1 MNCQWGSWLAGF
13 FGALLSTASLA
24 MEFHNE
30 TLKIGYG
37 TSGGEPYEILN
48 DRGELISGIN
58 YDLGKKISR
67 ELGKTP
73 FFYPMPVLR
82 ADAMLSSG
90 TVEILCLYNP
100 AFLASPEEYYWS
112 DSFFKQTEVFIVP
125 APVQL
130 NSRDQLSGLSVGTH
144 LGYHYHPETMKL
156 FSDARASRIDREDS
170 DTLYDLLSLG
180 RLGALIDTRV
190 AFDYR
195 MKKHKQQSQFVLK
208 QSDLIDAE
216 YDLYCALSQKSL
228 LPLDSLN
235 QALRKLVDAGE
246 IASVFDRYR

>member
-1 MNCQWGSWLAGF
+1 MNCQLGRWLAGF
-13 FGALLSTASLA
+13 FGVLMSTGSLA

-48 DRGELISGIN
+48 DRGDLVSGIN
-58 YDLGKKISR
+58 YDLGEKIAG

-73 FFYPMPVLR
+73 LFYQVPVLR
-82 ADAMLSSG
+82 ADDMLVSG
-90 TVEILCLYNP
+90 MVDVLCLYNP
-100 AFLASPEEYYWS
+100 LFLASPGEHYWS
-112 DSFFKQTEVFIVP
+112 DSFYKQTEVFIVP
-125 APVQL
+125 DQTQI

-144 LGYHYHPETMKL
+144 LGYNYHPETMKL
-156 FSDARASRIDREDS
+156 FSDARVSRVDKEDS
-170 DTLYDLLSLG
+170 ETLYKLLSLG

-195 MKKHKQQSQFVLK
+195 MKKNTQQSQYRLK
-208 QSDLIDAE
+208 KSNLIDGE
-216 YDLYCALSQKSL
+216 YDLSCVLSQKSL

-235 QALRKLVDAGE
+235 LALRKLVDTGE
-246 IASVFDRYR
+246 IASVFNRYR